1 MRFIEKG
8 CEPDSFLQWKEL
20 ADDDWQPSYNDL
32 RNPQK
37 QDVFDALIRD
47 QRGLCCYCESILK
60 ENDYHLEHLNPQSAG
75 DGDALDFANF
85 LCSCLRK
92 TEKDDPLHCGQKK
105 GNEVLLVTPLQS
117 DCQSHFTFTGDGSIE
132 GNCDEANSTIKIL
145 GLDIPKLKMLREG
158 VLDAFNDPELTLE
171 DFKVFLEKY
180 VEKKDLMKPY
190 ISAVECVYVD
200 FL

>member
-1 MRFIEKG
+1 MISTSPRERVSGVEMGI
-8 CEPDSFLQWKEL
+8 
-20 ADDDWQPSYNDL
+20 
-32 RNPQK
+32 
-37 QDVFDALIRD
+37 I
-47 QRGLCCYCESILK
+47 
-60 ENDYHLEHLNPQSAG
+60 
-75 DGDALDFANF
+75 
-85 LCSCLRK
+85 
-92 TEKDDPLHCGQKK
+92 
-105 GNEVLLVTPLQS
+105 LVTPLQS